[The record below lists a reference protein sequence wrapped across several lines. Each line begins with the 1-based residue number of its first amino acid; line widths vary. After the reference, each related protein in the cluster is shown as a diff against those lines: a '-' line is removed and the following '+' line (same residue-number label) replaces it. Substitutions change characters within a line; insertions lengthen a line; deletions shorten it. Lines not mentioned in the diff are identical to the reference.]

1 MQRAIQIHC
10 NFFPRV
16 YSMEY
21 QLSYMLDESEIGV
34 EETVYHVIVKRIA
47 EKNFELEADLC

>member
-1 MQRAIQIHC
+1 
-10 NFFPRV
+10 
-16 YSMEY
+16 MEY